1 MPFWIYML
9 LVGDKS
15 HGTNRKIYTGYTR
28 HLMLRIAQHSGLTP
42 TKGARLTRRQ
52 PIELVYLEQY
62 KSRKKALQR
71 EWQLKHES
79 PFNQKKHK
87 LKLIEEFHS
96 KYGHILLKLNTK
108 LVEHFEFLT
117 TLIKTM
123 KSVEKRIVGEMKTT
137 PV

>member
-9 LVGDKS
+9 LVGDQS
-15 HGTNRKIYTGYTR
+15 HGTNRKIYTGYTH
-28 HLMLRIAQHSGLTP
+28 HLMTRIAQHSGLTP

-52 PIELVYLEQY
+52 SIELVYLEQY

-87 LKLIEEFHS
+87 LKLIEDFDS
-96 KYGHILLKLNTK
+96 KFGHILLELNKK

-117 TLIKTM
+117 TIIKTM
-123 KSVEKRIVGEMKTT
+123 KSVEKRIAGEMKNT